1 VEAALS
7 QVPEPFRSTLI
18 LRDIEGFVYEEVAEM
33 QGVNL
38 GTVKSRLVR
47 GRACLK
53 ALLTRPSR
61 AKPPAYAGF
70 EYLWE
75 RRRDER
81 LRTVQARFTE
91 YLDGRLN
98 GREMQEHRRPS

>member
-1 VEAALS
+1 VHEENRARVEAAL
-7 QVPEPFRSTLI
+7 QRVPEPFRTTLI

-53 ALLTRPSR
+53 AILT
-61 AKPPAYAGF
+61 APAAAERSVGSGGF
-70 EYLWE
+70 EVPLGE
-75 RRRDER
+75 E
-81 LRTVQARFTE
+81 AR
-91 YLDGRLN
+91 
-98 GREMQEHRRPS
+98 